1 MKERIDCTVLRRLAA
16 LGLAGAVALAGSP
29 AMPAYA
35 DTARDLA
42 AARSKL
48 EEIGRKT
55 DQTTREL
62 EELSAALE
70 QTQGEIEAKQAEL
83 SSCQDELS
91 GYVSSEYKTGGS
103 DLLQML
109 LGSNSFNELISRAFY
124 MDKVATAQADTIAS
138 VKAIKAELSQK
149 QSEQEKSVADAK
161 RKIEE
166 LNNQRADASATVSA
180 LDSKLQVELAV
191 EAAAN
196 AALTAGLQASKEEQ
210 VTTPVSQ
217 DDGIKQPTP
226 SPAPTPAPEQD
237 PPAQQPD
244 PEPSY
249 DASTGNAV
257 VDRAYSWLGKAE
269 YVYGAC
275 APGQFDC
282 SGFVSY
288 CLTGQYTRLGTT
300 HTFMK
305 WTRVSDPQP
314 GDVCTS
320 DSHCGIYIGNG
331 EMIHASTWGV
341 GVIKSPVRSNMIYV
355 RR

>member
-1 MKERIDCTVLRRLAA
+1 MQERSNGTALRRLTS
-16 LGLAGAVALAGSP
+16 LGLAGALVLAGVP
-29 AMPAYA
+29 AAPLYA
-35 DTARDLA
+35 DTAADLA

-48 EEIGRKT
+48 EEIGRKS

-62 EELSAALE
+62 EELSADLT
-70 QTQGEIEAKQAEL
+70 QTQGEIEAKQGEL
-83 SSCQDELS
+83 SACQDELS
-91 GYVSSEYKTGGS
+91 GYVSSEYKAGS
-103 DLLQML
+103 TDLLQML
-109 LGSNSFNELISRAFY
+109 LGSDSFNELISRVFY
-124 MDKVATAQADTIAS
+124 MNKVATAQADTIAS

-149 QSEQEKSVADAK
+149 QADQEKGVADAE
-161 RKIEE
+161 RKVEE
-166 LNNQRADASATVSA
+166 LNSQRADASATVSA
-180 LDSKLQVELAV
+180 LDSKLQAELAA

-196 AALTAGLQASKEEQ
+196 AALTAGLQASKQEQ

-217 DDGIKQPTP
+217 DDGINQPTLEP
-226 SPAPTPAPEQD
+226 GPTPAPEQNQ
-237 PPAQQPD
+237 PAQQPD

-288 CLTGQYTRLGTT
+288 CLTGQYTRLGST
-300 HTFMK
+300 HTFMR